1 MDDLAPPAVQPEQI
15 EEIEVNPY
23 EAEWAPFTF
32 YKPLEYRVLFEN
44 KDEFVNIGLLNK
56 LRELLEQ
63 HLGEEDVD
71 YFIEYR
77 YRKDAEYS
85 IELYSESV
93 GWMVMTKLLDPDN
106 NTLPRIKRVEKRVR

>member
-1 MDDLAPPAVQPEQI
+1 MMEEQKEQPEQI

-23 EAEWAPFTF
+23 DAGWAPFSL

-56 LRELLEQ
+56 LRDLLEQ

-71 YFIEYR
+71 YFIQYT
-77 YRKDAEYS
+77 YSKNADHS
-85 IELYSESV
+85 IELYSEGV
-93 GWMVMTKLLDPDN
+93 GWMVMTKLMDPDN
-106 NTLPRIKRVEKRVR
+106 NTLPRILRVEKRVR